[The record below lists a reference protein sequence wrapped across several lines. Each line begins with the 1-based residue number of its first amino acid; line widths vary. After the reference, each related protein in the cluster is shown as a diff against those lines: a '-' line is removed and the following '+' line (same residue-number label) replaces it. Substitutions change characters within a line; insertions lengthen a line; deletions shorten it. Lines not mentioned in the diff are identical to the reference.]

1 MVEQLP
7 ETLQERAVE
16 HLREYVEE
24 LRDDARWNE
33 SFTRT
38 QGKLVAAAR
47 EARRQAAEGR
57 STPMD
62 VDEL

>member
-7 ETLQERAVE
+7 ETLQDRAVE